1 MAEAGAELSWPGLL
15 ARLLGGHHLGSADTA
30 WVMDRVLSAEATPA
44 QIAGF
49 LVALRAKGETAA
61 EIAGLAEAMLRH
73 ARRVVVPGR
82 AVDVVGTG
90 GDQAHTVNISTMAA
104 LVVAA
109 AGVPVVKHG
118 NRAASSAC
126 GSADLL
132 EAVGVAIDLPPAAV
146 ATCVAEL
153 GIGFCFAPVF
163 HPAMRHAAGPRRE
176 LGVPTAMN
184 VLGPLTNPAQPPAAL
199 VGCADARLAPVIAEV
214 LAGRGGSALVVRGDD
229 GLDELTTTT
238 TSTVW
243 VVAGGEVRVETL
255 DPAGLGLAVA
265 ACDDLRGGD
274 TGDNAAVCRRLLAG
288 ERGPVRDAVLL
299 NAAGALVAFD
309 GVWGGPADGVSVGA
323 VGVSGGPVGVPGGR
337 GGVPGGS
344 AGVPGGVLGGVPSG
358 VLGGVP
364 SGLAGVPGGLAERF
378 PAALRRAAAAV
389 DSGAAEGLLARWA
402 QVSTALRG

>member
-1 MAEAGAELSWPGLL
+1 VAETSTLTWPGLL
-15 ARLLGGHHLGSADTA
+15 ARLLARQDLGSADTA
-30 WVMDRVLSAEATPA
+30 WVMDRVLSADASPV

-61 EIAGLAEAMLRH
+61 EITGLAAAMLRH
-73 ARRVVVPGR
+73 ARRVDVPGP

-126 GSADLL
+126 GAADLL
-132 EAVGVAIDLPPAAV
+132 EALGVAIDLPPEPV
-146 ATCVAEL
+146 ARCVAEV

-163 HPAMRHAAGPRRE
+163 HPAMRHAGGPRRE

-214 LAGRGGSALVVRGDD
+214 LAGRGTKALVVRGDD
-229 GLDELTTTT
+229 GLDEITTTA

-243 VVAGGEVRVETL
+243 VVGGGEVRVETL
-255 DPAGLGLAVA
+255 DAAALGIARA
-265 ACDDLRGGD
+265 SRADLRGGD
-274 TGDNAAVCRRLLAG
+274 AGVNAGVCRALLAG
-288 ERGPVRDAVLL
+288 ERGPVRDAVVL

-309 GVWGGPADGVSVGA
+309 GPGADLLGA
-323 VGVSGGPVGVPGGR
+323 
-337 GGVPGGS
+337 
-344 AGVPGGVLGGVPSG
+344 
-358 VLGGVP
+358 
-364 SGLAGVPGGLAERF
+364 F
-378 PAALRRAAAAV
+378 PAALGRAAAAV
-389 DSGAAEGLLARWA
+389 DSGAAQALLARWA
-402 QVSTALRG
+402 ERSVALRG